1 MMQHQGMSDSGP
13 SDRDNYGGGGDVTSS
28 RPVRSLD
35 DARDV
40 QSMEVLVKK
49 IEKII
54 TI

>member
-1 MMQHQGMSDSGP
+1 MMMPHQGMSDSGP
-13 SDRDNYGGGGDVTSS
+13 SDRDIDGATSS

-40 QSMEVLVKK
+40 VGMEVLVRK

>member
-1 MMQHQGMSDSGP
+1 MQRDLAMSDSGP
-13 SDRDNYGGGGDVTSS
+13 SDRDFEATSS

-40 QSMEVLVKK
+40 QSMEVLVRK